1 MNTDVTIDSYWSI
14 WIKMWQLILIGQYE
28 YRCDNWFLLV
38 NMNTDVTIDTHW
50 SIWIKM
56 WQLILIGQYEYRCD
70 NWFLLVNM
78 NNTDSYWSQLILTGQ
93 YE

>member
-1 MNTDVTIDSYWSI
+1 MTIDSYWSI
-14 WIKMWQLILIGQYE
+14 WIQMWQLILIGQYE
-28 YRCDNWFLLV
+28 YRYF
-38 NMNTDVTIDTHW
+38 TIDTHW

-78 NNTDSYWSQLILTGQ
+78 NTDLTGQ